1 MSVSITLDRA
11 DYTSAPITSQHLGA
25 NVVFTKDFLDPGGPF
40 DRYLNEMHSGFLRF
54 PGGTVTEETFA
65 PGGRDAE
72 RLFSMT
78 RPSGLGEEGESR
90 ILTAPAMFDYATT
103 NGHSIAFTL
112 PTQGYF
118 ADPVAG
124 QTNREVDAF
133 GAYRLIDRADQMIRG
148 EYGEVE
154 IGMFQIGNEFWYR
167 DERQTPEEYGMIAND
182 LSIGLQRIFNIY
194 RSELDDPDS
203 WVEPKIAVQVAQGW
217 KPEDNEAILEQLTP
231 NARSAI
237 DVVTQHF
244 YPTQYHA
251 IANSRG
257 VFNRLDDFQEAEG
270 FGDLEYYLS
279 EWNVS
284 MHGNEVG
291 LLQASGMLEVTRTFM
306 ERGVDHATLWG
317 TQYQALRNRMAELYR
332 DDSTP
337 AGFGYRLT
345 VPGELFKMMNTSLEG
360 LQVLD
365 IDTDPSLRDSL
376 NRLPEDRDPDSRTQM
391 VMHGFGSDER
401 VVLFISSRTDEEVDV
416 TLDPQ
421 LLIPSWDHLYGQSLG
436 ALNDPSTERDEGDPT
451 ASYARPYLQ
460 HHSAAS
466 LLDDGEISFSLGPYE
481 IMRLEFS
488 LEPVDLHLYGNS
500 QVVDPDADYDEEFF
514 GGWGNNRI
522 EVLYGNNRLHGR
534 WGDDTLIG
542 GEGDDWMHGGPGDDL
557 LIAGS
562 GNDTLIGGQGEDT
575 LVAGSGQTFMNGMTG
590 LNHYIVNPEGDAIVS
605 SFETANGDTLSFL
618 RAYDSA
624 EAAMAQAAVV
634 DEDIV
639 FTHEAGG
646 TTTLLGAAGQF
657 DALPDALSD
666 FDSDSAVN
674 DLVDQLTTPPPDG
687 SIPDDPDDVEDDPN
701 LLLARQF
708 EELLNGN
715 DLDEAIELLDGY
727 SQEELSLLNEYINP
741 SILMLTSRS
750 GMLSVYLSRLDDEAL
765 DSFFDRLNP
774 LALEYRWE
782 DSLTPT
788 LPLAPGLD
796 PDVVS
801 RLMHVLD
808 GDAGERLI
816 GDWND
821 EDVLTLV
828 ESLETIGLDYQ
839 DYEVFDNMRERIEDL
854 LDSRDDED
862 PPDEPPPD
870 EPPPDEPPPGEDEDP
885 PPGGG
890 GGCFVATC
898 AYGDYDHP
906 DVLFLRVY
914 RDVELSAHPAGRI
927 FIRLY
932 YRYGPYLARLI
943 APYPHARSFARLAL
957 GVMVKRMRHH
967 QSSRMLEPECQK
979 EKPPAKR

>member
-11 DYTSAPITSQHLGA
+11 GYTSAPVTGQHLGA

-40 DRYLNEMHSGFLRF
+40 DLYLNEMHSGYLRF
-54 PGGTVTEETFA
+54 PGGTVTEEAFV
-65 PGGRDAE
+65 PGGRAAE
-72 RLFSMT
+72 RLFSLS
-78 RPSGLGEEGESR
+78 RPSGLGEEGEDR
-90 ILTAPAMFDYATT
+90 IVTAPAMFDYATR
-103 NGHSIAFTL
+103 NGQSIAFTL

-118 ADPVAG
+118 ADSTGG
-124 QTNREVDAF
+124 QDHREVDAF
-133 GAYRLIDRADQMIRG
+133 GAYRLIDRADNMIRG
-148 EYGEVE
+148 EYGNAP

-182 LSIGLQRIFNIY
+182 ISIGLQRIFNIY
-194 RSELDDPDS
+194 RSELGDPDS
-203 WVEPKIAVQVAQGW
+203 WVEPKIAVQVSQGW
-217 KPEDNEAILEQLTP
+217 KPEDNQVILEQLTP
-231 NARSAI
+231 SARSAI

-244 YPTQYHA
+244 YPTEYHA

-284 MHGNEVG
+284 MHGGELG
-291 LLQASGMLEVTRTFM
+291 LLQASSMLQVTRTFM

-317 TQYQALRNRMAELYR
+317 TQYRALQNRLAELYR

-345 VPGELFKMMNTSLEG
+345 VPGELYKMMNNSLQG
-360 LQVLD
+360 LRVLD

-376 NRLPEDRDPDSRTQM
+376 NLPPEDRDPESRTQM

-401 VVLFISSRTDEEVDV
+401 VVLFISSRTDELVDV
-416 TLDPQ
+416 TIDPQ
-421 LLIPSWDHLYGQSLG
+421 LLIPSWDHLYGQSLS
-436 ALNDPSTERDEGDPT
+436 AINDPSTERDEGDPT

-460 HHSAAS
+460 HHTAAS

-488 LEPVDLHLYGNS
+488 IEPVDLYLYGNS

-542 GEGDDWMHGGPGDDL
+542 GEGNDWLHGGPGNDL

-575 LVAGSGQTFMNGMTG
+575 LVAGSGQTFMNGTTG
-590 LNHYIVNPEGDAIVS
+590 LNHYIVDPEGDSIIS
-605 SFETANGDTLSFL
+605 SFESGNGDTLSFL
-618 RAYDSA
+618 RSYDSA
-624 EAAMAQAAVV
+624 EAAMAQAAIVE
-634 DEDIV
+634 DDIV

-666 FDSDSAVN
+666 FDPDSAVN

-687 SIPDDPDDVEDDPN
+687 SIPDDPDDIEDDPN
-701 LLLARQF
+701 LLLAREF

-715 DLDEAIELLDGY
+715 DLDEAIELLDSY

-741 SILMLTSRS
+741 SILMLTSQP

-782 DSLTPT
+782 DNLTPT
-788 LPLAPGLD
+788 MWRDPIMKPEVFDRLLHTLD
-796 PDVVS
+796 E
-801 RLMHVLD
+801 
-808 GDAGERLI
+808 DAGERLI
-816 GDWND
+816 GHWSD
-821 EDVLTLV
+821 EDLLTIV
-828 ESLETIGLDYQ
+828 ETLDIRGLDYR
-839 DYEVFDNMRERIEDL
+839 DYEFFASQSERIADL
-854 LDSRDDED
+854 LENDDDDED
-862 PPDEPPPD
+862 PPDERPPDPPPDEPPPD
-870 EPPPDEPPPGEDEDP
+870 EPPPDEQPPGTSS
-885 PPGGG
+885 
-890 GGCFVATC
+890 GCFVATC

-914 RDVELSAHPAGRI
+914 RDIELAAHPAGRV

-943 APYPHARSFARLAL
+943 APYPRIRQITRIGL
-957 GVMVKRMRHH
+957 GLLVRRMRRF
-967 QSSRMLEPECQK
+967 QFNRMQ
-979 EKPPAKR
+979 